1 MRSASTQP
9 RSDLSK
15 FRTEALKWAT
25 MAQNGI
31 FCWIEPLAF
40 EPTDHR
46 VSFLRPSSTVRA
58 SKVPICSE
66 LRALE
71 RRASVS
77 LRAVL
82 YCSKKRKEEGRE
94 RRYKSNVVSS
104 AAVMYEVLS
113 AEKYYTKIL
122 ERTWSDLTWKSG
134 GYRQRDTPLRG
145 ERPQAERSC

>member
-1 MRSASTQP
+1 M
-9 RSDLSK
+9 
-15 FRTEALKWAT
+15 
-25 MAQNGI
+25 
-31 FCWIEPLAF
+31 
-40 EPTDHR
+40 
-46 VSFLRPSSTVRA
+46 
-58 SKVPICSE
+58 
-66 LRALE
+66 
-71 RRASVS
+71 S

-145 ERPQAERSC
+145 ERPAGRAQLLANFVHELDDVWLGSGNRPGAVIPLSWLKFGEFRQIRLQTKDPAKSKQNLAKI